1 MAKTIRLVAVE
12 DLGTSLEVKDGKVES
27 KATASGGGVTAL
39 ALNKETKTLTVTSGT
54 KEVSVDLSPVA
65 GSTVTLDPKEGNLL
79 ASGEK
84 GLVVDPTTVAT
95 LITNTVKNMGLQLVD
110 SKGNRVTL
118 NNVPLSVAL
127 PEVAAATGDKAAE
140 GKATEAAKPAS
151 GEAATGDAKPAAA
164 TGGDAKPAA
173 EANAQPAAQGGDA
186 AATPAANNTP
196 AAATGEQATPAANGA
211 QATPAQPAATPAA

>member
-27 KATASGGGVTAL
+27 KATSSGGGVTAL

-65 GSTVTLDPKEGNLL
+65 GSAVTLDPKEGNLL

-127 PEVAAATGDKAAE
+127 PEVAAATGD
-140 GKATEAAKPAS
+140 
-151 GEAATGDAKPAAA
+151 AKPAAA

-173 EANAQPAAQGGDA
+173 EVNAQPAAQGGNA
-186 AATPAANNTP
+186 AATPANNTP
-196 AAATGEQATPAANGA
+196 ATATGEQATPAANGA

>member
-110 SKGNRVTL
+110 SKGDRVTL
-118 NNVPLSVAL
+118 NKVPLSVAL
-127 PEVAAATGDKAAE
+127 PEVAAATGD
-140 GKATEAAKPAS
+140 KATEAAKPAS

-164 TGGDAKPAA
+164 TGGDAKPA
-173 EANAQPAAQGGDA
+173 EANAQPAAQGGN